1 MRRTLSAML
10 LVLFAATAGQ
20 ASVELRFHPAD
31 QHVDTG
37 ANGTLSVMV
46 DEALDIRT
54 VELTV
59 TYDPAILTSIDG
71 DPGQLFLSSGCSL
84 FPDFQDGTPGE
95 WYGACVALGFDCWV
109 TGPGELYRWTFN
121 GTNSGTSP
129 ITAIQ
134 VRLYDPAA
142 NVIADVTLP
151 GTVVYVGEGTASPPP
166 PAPGLELNLAPNP
179 FNPSCQITFSAST
192 PGPARLEVFDLA
204 GRHLAT
210 PWQGTLDAGSTSFS
224 WQAAAADGRPL
235 ASGVYL
241 FRLTDAAGRSL
252 TRRGI
257 LLK

>member
-1 MRRTLSAML
+1 MRS
-10 LVLFAATAGQ
+10 VLFALLLGLIAAASSQ
-20 ASVELRFHPAD
+20 AAVELRFAPAD

-46 DEALDIRT
+46 DQVLDIRT

-59 TYDPAILTSIDG
+59 TYDPAILTSLDG

-84 FPDFQDGTPGE
+84 FPDFQDATAGQ

-121 GTNSGTSP
+121 GTNPGTSP

-134 VRLYDPAA
+134 VRLYDPGA

-151 GTVVYVGEGTASPPP
+151 GTTVLVGEGTASPPP
-166 PAPGLELNLAPNP
+166 PAPGLELGIAPNP
-179 FNPSCQITFSAST
+179 FNPSCRISFSAST

-204 GRHLAT
+204 GHRLAT
-210 PWQGTLDAGSTSFS
+210 PWQGVLGTEATSFN
-224 WQAAAADGRPL
+224 WQAADRAGRPL

-252 TRRGI
+252 TRRGT

>member
-1 MRRTLSAML
+1 MRILLSAVFL
-10 LVLFAATAGQ
+10 LLSAAASQ

-31 QHVDTG
+31 QRVDTA

-59 TYDPAILTSIDG
+59 TYDPGILTSLAG
-71 DPGQLFLSSGCSL
+71 NPGQLFTSSGCSL
-84 FPDFQDGTPGE
+84 FPDFQDGTPGQ

-121 GTNSGTSP
+121 GTNPGTSP

-134 VRLYDPAA
+134 VRLYDPQA
-142 NVIADVTLP
+142 NIIADVTLP
-151 GTVVYVGEGTASPPP
+151 GTTVIVGEGTASPPP
-166 PAPGLELNLAPNP
+166 PAPGLELGIAPNP
-179 FNPSCQITFSAST
+179 FNPSCRITLAAST

-210 PWQGTLDAGSTSFS
+210 PWQGILGTETAGFT
-224 WQAAAADGRPL
+224 WQAADGAGRSL
-235 ASGVYL
+235 ASGIYL
-241 FRLTDAAGRSL
+241 FRLTDAAGHSAL
-252 TRRGI
+252 RRGT